1 MVLRY
6 KSDLPMI
13 PIILTSV
20 AATPNMGDAGGCWV
34 RGDDSAQLLSHRHND
49 AQIDWLTAR
58 PQLND
63 VIIKAVGEA
72 EGKHAFVTEF
82 ARLAAGDARCARSS
96 WPLRYAADAYDHHRP
111 VTFVEKALGMFVP
124 EQSADHPAVARR
136 MPLPSALAATG
147 VTPATYYQQIRFC
160 PDRSRAAS

>member
-20 AATPNMGDAGGCWV
+20 AATPNMGVQVWMLGAGRAIPRNFYHTV
-34 RGDDSAQLLSHRHND
+34 IND
-49 AQIDWLTAR
+49 AQIDWLTAGR
-58 PQLND
+58 NYND

-82 ARLAAGDARCARSS
+82 AGSPQVMRGVPIVLAASMRC
-96 WPLRYAADAYDHHRP
+96 
-111 VTFVEKALGMFVP
+111 
-124 EQSADHPAVARR
+124 
-136 MPLPSALAATG
+136 
-147 VTPATYYQQIRFC
+147 
-160 PDRSRAAS
+160 